1 MLINSDFLEIK
12 NFFKRLKGII
22 LKFRNNIYF
31 ELIVFKVAF
40 SCQIN
45 ICIIYYKVLKLDN

>member
-1 MLINSDFLEIK
+1 MFIIIKGKYIKINLINIE
-12 NFFKRLKGII
+12 GII

>member
-1 MLINSDFLEIK
+1 MFIIIKGKYIKINLINIT
-12 NFFKRLKGII
+12 IY
-22 LKFRNNIYF
+22 KFRNNIYF